1 MARACSVFQ
10 FLKYFCHPSEY
21 LTFLFFFLKVNVYF
35 LHSSI
40 LGGGEGGDLTTSLCV
55 S

>member
-21 LTFLFFFLKVNVYF
+21 LIFLFKKKVNMYF

-40 LGGGEGGDLTTSLCV
+40 PGGGGGGDLTTSLCV